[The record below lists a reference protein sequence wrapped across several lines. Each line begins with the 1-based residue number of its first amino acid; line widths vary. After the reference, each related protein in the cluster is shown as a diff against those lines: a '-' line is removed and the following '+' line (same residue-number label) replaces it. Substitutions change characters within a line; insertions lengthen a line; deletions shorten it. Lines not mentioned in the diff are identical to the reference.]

1 MKSFVGSELEL
12 MMLVLVVVFFKRKK
26 VNFIEEGS
34 WGFKAKQKL
43 MVDLE
48 IKVVLLDSIV
58 KEGFNSFQ
66 E

>member
-1 MKSFVGSELEL
+1 
-12 MMLVLVVVFFKRKK
+12 MLVLVVVFFKRKK